1 MANITQINPNT
12 ITNPQSFN
20 IEDTTLMT
28 SVITS
33 SLFDIANDNI
43 EYFVYDLNNNLINQ
57 QVPFTNWSV
66 TFDPS
71 LANSSGSISTIN
83 LSPEKD
89 LNNLGY
95 SFGNVKSIY
104 NFISNKLGTSPNNK
118 LFISEISSDRTEI
131 RLKSNFISNDSLK
144 IQYEDFKS
152 QLESDQYFDEF
163 YLNFGGNN
171 YILSVNILLDESSS
185 NYSLLIKLYEPLP
198 LQYNTKSECYVIVKT
213 AESIAYEVQFDD
225 IVPGFNSVQI
235 KPANFNIDELD
246 LINQTSTYKNYS
258 SITSTTLSGSLF
270 QILNNLSGSN
280 IDIPVDYSDYNNFVF
295 FSSAAQRLSN
305 FRSKLVSIS
314 SSQAQLNALNSSIS
328 GPTLSTNAVLS
339 SKEVLEK
346 QIQSIITNFDNYENY
361 LYYQSSSYSWPKVN
375 NNLPYVLY
383 DVTSS
388 QAINWYS
395 NQLSTASDF
404 DSNNQNY
411 LYYSVPQYLRES
423 SDNDNYLLFVDMI
436 GQLFDQIW
444 LYTNAISD
452 KSNTSPGL
460 DLGVSKD
467 LAANILESLGV
478 KLYGSNFTAEN
489 IYNSLIGLNPDG
501 DILLPTGSELITN
514 YVTSSISPSLVPTID
529 DYHKLTYKK
538 IYHALPYL
546 LKKKGTSVGL
556 KALLNIF
563 GIPDTILRINEF
575 GGKDKNPN
583 TWDYWQN
590 EYDYAYKA
598 TGSYYISSS
607 FSLNSTWGASDNV
620 PGAVEFRFK
629 AESIPPTNAS
639 QSLWYT
645 DKGLGIF
652 LEYTG
657 SGLSTGSYSGSVVD
671 SYNQYGTLKFISGTD
686 SASVYLPF
694 FNDGWWS
701 VLINSSSAGYTLYAK
716 NNTYSGNDGN
726 TLGFQ
731 ASSTLNVPTLWSG
744 STISYFVTSSGTY
757 KGLSGSLQ
765 EIRYYT
771 QPISESTFDAYVMNP
786 SSIEQSQYL
795 AFRAALGG
803 ELYTGSTSIHPKVSG
818 TWITTSSFTGT
829 SNFYTS
835 STPTYISNV
844 ETNFYDQPSVGI
856 QNAVSSKIQSTEVI
870 LPPSNNKPNI
880 PFNTVL
886 SPFRT
891 VQQTPS
897 ISSSY
902 TNDVNYVEV
911 AFSPQNEINEDIMS
925 TLGYFNIG
933 EYIGDPRQVSS
944 SNTSYPALDA
954 LRDLYFEKYSSNYDW
969 NDYLRLIKYFDNSLF
984 KMLKDYTPAK
994 ASLAS
999 GVVIKQHLLER
1010 NKYPV
1015 PQLDFT
1021 QPEYTGSI
1029 EMYSISGSDGGA
1041 LNITPI
1047 VTQSWTGVND
1057 TVLGPVSFV
1066 HNTEDEFFNGI
1077 FSGSQLTVTDGEL
1090 GYPISLNTIGSWQ
1103 SGSLINVGSTTL
1115 QKIGFDFDYDQI
1127 YYVRFSYQIQTG
1139 TGTSLSLKD
1148 GLGNIF
1154 YTTPIN
1160 NSGLTVT
1167 GSTDLI
1173 EVKNPFAPLGFIRNG
1188 SDPSSVKDVYIS
1200 KYIIDA
1206 YDADPLL
1213 NNVLVNRPNPYYMD
1227 VDYASSQNQ
1236 AINLQNI
1243 LSGSGTRF
1251 AIPES
1256 NYTSFRSINPRYL
1269 GSKNSGQYNY
1279 SQFYASS
1286 SIAPGY
1292 PIDNF
1297 SNYFIYFDWIGGSSP
1312 QYPGGGNIHGIYLV
1326 DIEGNATPLTTD
1338 NKNLSVISNTFVK
1351 GNKANIFPAVYSAG
1365 SSSIQVEII
1374 EGGAL
1379 YETILISTGSQQ
1391 PFILSSTD
1399 QGTSQGFGLYFN
1411 SSSLNVLNDSGSKV
1425 DNSTSWIYSL
1435 SNPSS
1440 SIGIIEYFYFSGYK
1454 GVSFFNKNTG
1464 QYVNDNTSDWKI
1476 NYTDT
1481 HLPLQYGD
1489 FIRFGT
1495 TSSFSAANTSS
1506 LDGSF
1511 NAGGLFQIAT
1521 IITSSNNDVSSS
1533 IVISPSINQYSFTQN
1548 VALSSINSQNFRI
1561 FRRIPNE
1568 TFILVQNSPSYTD
1581 PGFLVPQNYNPKYDP
1596 YTLARKAGL
1605 IT

>member
-20 IEDTTLMT
+20 TEDTILMT

-33 SLFDIANDNI
+33 SLFDIANDNV
-43 EYFVYDLNNNLINQ
+43 EYFIYDLNNNLLSQ
-57 QVPFTNWSV
+57 QIPFNNWNV

-89 LNNLGY
+89 LANSGY
-95 SFGNVKSIY
+95 SFGKLKSVY
-104 NFISNKLGTSPNNK
+104 NFVSNKLGTSPNNQ

-144 IQYEDFKS
+144 IQYEDFKA
-152 QLESDQYFDEF
+152 QLENDQYFDEF
-163 YLNFGGNN
+163 YLNFGNNN
-171 YILSVNILLDESSS
+171 YVLSVNILLDETTS

-198 LQYNTKSECYVIVKT
+198 SQYTTKSECYVVIKT
-213 AESIAYEVQFDD
+213 AESVAYEVQFDD
-225 IVPGFNSVQI
+225 IITGFNSIQI

-246 LINQTSTYKNYS
+246 LINPSSIYKDYS
-258 SITSTTLSGSLF
+258 SITSTTSSGSLY
-270 QILNNLSGSN
+270 QILNNLSGSTFDVP
-280 IDIPVDYSDYNNFVF
+280 IDYSDYNNFVF

-305 FRSKLVSIS
+305 FRSKIISIS
-314 SSQAQLNALNSSIS
+314 SSQAQLNAINASIL
-328 GPTLSTNAVLS
+328 GPTLSNNVVIS

-346 QIQSIITNFDNYENY
+346 QIKDIITNFDNYENY
-361 LYYQSSSYSWPKVN
+361 LYYQSSSYAWPKTN
-375 NNLPYVLY
+375 TTPPYVLY
-383 DVTSS
+383 DITSS
-388 QAINWYS
+388 VATNWYS
-395 NQLSTASDF
+395 NQLSTASNF

-423 SDNDNYLLFVDMI
+423 SDNDNYLLFVDMVS
-436 GQLFDQIW
+436 QLFDQIW
-444 LYTNAISD
+444 LYTKTITD
-452 KSNTSPGL
+452 KTNSSPGL

-467 LAANILESLGV
+467 LVADVLESLGV

-501 DILLPTGSELITN
+501 GLLLPTGSELITD
-514 YVTSSISPSLVPTID
+514 YVVSSTSASLVPTID

-546 LKKKGTSVGL
+546 LKKKGTPVGL

-575 GGKDKNPN
+575 GGKDKNSN
-583 TWDYWQN
+583 TYDFWQN

-629 AESIPPTNAS
+629 AESVPPTNAS

-744 STISYFVTSSGTY
+744 STVSYFVSSSGNY
-757 KGLSGSLQ
+757 KNLSGSLQ

-771 QPISESTFDAYVMNP
+771 QPLTEDGFDAYVMNP
-786 SSIEQSQYL
+786 NSIEQSQHL

-818 TWITTSSFTGT
+818 TWTTTSSFTGT
-829 SNFYTS
+829 SNFYIS
-835 STPTYISNV
+835 ANPTYLPNDEIS
-844 ETNFYDQPSVGI
+844 FYNQPAVGI
-856 QNAVSSKIQSTEVI
+856 QNAVSSKIQNKEII
-870 LPPSNNKPNI
+870 LPPSNTKPNI
-880 PFNTVL
+880 PVNTVL
-886 SPFRT
+886 SPFRSI
-891 VQQTPS
+891 QQTPS

-902 TNDVNYVEV
+902 TSDVNYVEV

-933 EYIGDPRQVSS
+933 DYIGDPRQVSS
-944 SNTSYPALDA
+944 SNQSYPDLDA
-954 LRDLYFEKYSSNYDW
+954 LRNLYFEKYSSNYDW
-969 NDYLRLIKYFDNSLF
+969 TDYLRLIKYFDNSLF
-984 KMLKDYTPAK
+984 KMLKDYVPAK

-999 GVVIKQHLLER
+999 GVVVKQHLLER

-1015 PQLDFT
+1015 PQVDFT
-1021 QPEYTGSI
+1021 QAEYTASI
-1029 EMYSISGSDGGA
+1029 NMYQITGSDGGA

-1090 GYPISLNTIGSWQ
+1090 GYPISLTTLGSWQ
-1103 SGSLINVGSTTL
+1103 VGSNINVSNTTL
-1115 QKIGFDFDYDQI
+1115 RAIGFDFDLDQT
-1127 YYVRFSYQIQTG
+1127 YYIQFTYTIQAPG
-1139 TGTSLSLKD
+1139 GTSISLKD
-1148 GLGNIF
+1148 GLGKTYF
-1154 YTTPIN
+1154 TTD
-1160 NSGLTVT
+1160 STAVT
-1167 GSTDLI
+1167 DATTDLI
-1173 EVKNPFAPLGFIRNG
+1173 EIKNPFQPLGFLKSNATSICAVR
-1188 SDPSSVKDVYIS
+1188 DVYIY
-1200 KYIIDA
+1200 KYVIDA

-1213 NNVLVNRPNPYYMD
+1213 NNVLVNRPNPYYID
-1227 VDYASSQNQ
+1227 VDYSNSQNTPV
-1236 AINLQNI
+1236 NLSTI

-1286 SIAPGY
+1286 SITPGY
-1292 PIDNF
+1292 PIDYF
-1297 SNYFIYFDWIGGSSP
+1297 SNYFIYFDWIGGSNP
-1312 QYPGGGNIHGIYLV
+1312 QYPGGGNLHGIYLIGV
-1326 DIEGNATPLTTD
+1326 DGIAVPLTTD
-1338 NKNLSVISNTFVK
+1338 NKNLQIVSNIFVK
-1351 GNKANIFPAVYSAG
+1351 GTTANILPAVYSSG
-1365 SSSIQVEII
+1365 NPSSKVDII

-1379 YETILISTGSQQ
+1379 YQTILFKSGSDV
-1391 PFILSSTD
+1391 PRYAVKWENDPVRYIKTPTFFTSSTPYSTLID
-1399 QGTSQGFGLYFN
+1399 NNQYWLYPFLTS
-1411 SSSLNVLNDSGSKV
+1411 SDASLGS
-1425 DNSTSWIYSL
+1425 
-1435 SNPSS
+1435 
-1440 SIGIIEYFYFSGYK
+1440 IEYIQPRRVTTQTLFFYNKKK
-1454 GVSFFNKNTG
+1454 GDFALTTD
-1464 QYVNDNTSDWKI
+1464 NDEGKTLLSDTYFPI
-1476 NYTDT
+1476 
-1481 HLPLQYGD
+1481 QYGD

-1495 TSSFSAANTSS
+1495 TGSIITDSGS

-1511 NAGGLFQIAT
+1511 EGFDLVNIKN
-1521 IITSSNNDVSSS
+1521 IIIPVTSSETSSLLITPSLVSSS
-1533 IVISPSINQYSFTQN
+1533 ILMGDNNNQS
-1548 VALSSINSQNFRI
+1548 FRI
-1561 FRRIPNE
+1561 MRRIPNE
-1568 TFILVQNSPSYTD
+1568 SFILIKNIPAYTD
-1581 PGFLVPQNYNPKYDP
+1581 PGFLIPQNFNPNYDP

-1605 IT
+1605 IS

>member
-20 IEDTTLMT
+20 TEDTILMT

-33 SLFDIANDNI
+33 SLFDIANDNV
-43 EYFVYDLNNNLINQ
+43 EYFIYDLNNNLLSQ
-57 QVPFTNWSV
+57 QIPFNNWNV

-89 LNNLGY
+89 LANSGY
-95 SFGNVKSIY
+95 SFGKLKSVY
-104 NFISNKLGTSPNNK
+104 NFVSNKLGTSPNNQ

-144 IQYEDFKS
+144 IQYEDFKA
-152 QLESDQYFDEF
+152 QLENDQYFDEF
-163 YLNFGGNN
+163 YLNFGNNN
-171 YILSVNILLDESSS
+171 YVLSVNILLDETTS

-198 LQYNTKSECYVIVKT
+198 SQYTTKSECYVVIKT
-213 AESIAYEVQFDD
+213 AESVAYEVQFDD
-225 IVPGFNSVQI
+225 IITGFNSVQI

-246 LINQTSTYKNYS
+246 LINPSSIYKDYS
-258 SITSTTLSGSLF
+258 SITSTTSSGSLY
-270 QILNNLSGSN
+270 QILNNLSGSTFDVP
-280 IDIPVDYSDYNNFVF
+280 IDYSDYNNFVF

-305 FRSKLVSIS
+305 FRSKIISIS
-314 SSQAQLNALNSSIS
+314 SSQAQLNAINASIL
-328 GPTLSTNAVLS
+328 GPTLSNNVVIS

-346 QIQSIITNFDNYENY
+346 QIKDIITNFDNYENY
-361 LYYQSSSYSWPKVN
+361 LYYQSSSYAWPKTN
-375 NNLPYVLY
+375 TTPPYVLY
-383 DVTSS
+383 DITSS
-388 QAINWYS
+388 VATNWYS
-395 NQLSTASDF
+395 NQLSTASNF

-423 SDNDNYLLFVDMI
+423 SDNDNYLLFVDMVS
-436 GQLFDQIW
+436 QLFDQIW
-444 LYTNAISD
+444 LYTKTITD
-452 KSNTSPGL
+452 KTNSSPGL

-467 LAANILESLGV
+467 LVADVLESLGV
-478 KLYGSNFTAEN
+478 KLYGSNFTTEN

-501 DILLPTGSELITN
+501 GLLLPTGSELITD
-514 YVTSSISPSLVPTID
+514 YVVSSTSASLVPTID

-546 LKKKGTSVGL
+546 LKKKGTPVGL

-575 GGKDKNPN
+575 GGKDKNSN
-583 TWDYWQN
+583 TYDFWQN
-590 EYDYAYKA
+590 EYNYALKS
-598 TGSYYISSS
+598 TGSYYLSSS
-607 FSLNSTWGASDNV
+607 FTLNSAWGASDNV

-629 AESIPPTNAS
+629 AESVPPTNAS

-744 STISYFVTSSGTY
+744 STVSYFVSSSGNY
-757 KGLSGSLQ
+757 KNLSGSLQ

-771 QPISESTFDAYVMNP
+771 QPLTEDSFDAYVMNP
-786 SSIEQSQYL
+786 NSIEQSQHL

-818 TWITTSSFTGT
+818 TWTTTSSFIGT
-829 SNFYTS
+829 SNFYIS
-835 STPTYISNV
+835 ANPTYLPNDEIS
-844 ETNFYDQPSVGI
+844 FYNQPAVGI
-856 QNAVSSKIQSTEVI
+856 QNAVSSKIQNKEII
-870 LPPSNNKPNI
+870 LPPSNTKPNI
-880 PFNTVL
+880 PVNTVL
-886 SPFRT
+886 SPFRSI
-891 VQQTPS
+891 QQTPS

-902 TNDVNYVEV
+902 TSDVNYVEV

-933 EYIGDPRQVSS
+933 DYIGDPRQVSS
-944 SNTSYPALDA
+944 SNQSYPDLDA
-954 LRDLYFEKYSSNYDW
+954 LRNLYFEKYSSNYDW
-969 NDYLRLIKYFDNSLF
+969 TDYLRLIKYFDNSLF
-984 KMLKDYTPAK
+984 KMLKDYVPAK

-999 GVVIKQHLLER
+999 GVVVKQHLLER

-1015 PQLDFT
+1015 PQVDFT
-1021 QPEYTGSI
+1021 QAEYTASI
-1029 EMYSISGSDGGA
+1029 NMYQITGSDGGA

-1090 GYPISLNTIGSWQ
+1090 GYPISLTTLGSWQ
-1103 SGSLINVGSTTL
+1103 VGSNINVSNTTL
-1115 QKIGFDFDYDQI
+1115 RAIGFDFDLDQT
-1127 YYVRFSYQIQTG
+1127 YYIQFTYTIQAPG
-1139 TGTSLSLKD
+1139 GTSISLKD
-1148 GLGNIF
+1148 GLGKTYF
-1154 YTTPIN
+1154 TTD
-1160 NSGLTVT
+1160 STAVT
-1167 GSTDLI
+1167 DATTDLI
-1173 EVKNPFAPLGFIRNG
+1173 EIKNPFQPLGFLKSNATSICA
-1188 SDPSSVKDVYIS
+1188 VKDVYIY
-1200 KYIIDA
+1200 KYVIDA

-1213 NNVLVNRPNPYYMD
+1213 NNVLANRPNPYYID
-1227 VDYASSQNQ
+1227 VDYSNSQNIP
-1236 AINLQNI
+1236 INLSTI

-1256 NYTSFRSINPRYL
+1256 NYTLKRSVNPRYN
-1269 GSKNSGQYNY
+1269 GSKNTGNLNSSSY
-1279 SQFYASS
+1279 YASS

-1292 PIDNF
+1292 PMDQF
-1297 SNYFIYFDWIGGSSP
+1297 SNYFIYFDWIGGSNP
-1312 QYPGGGNIHGIYLV
+1312 QYPGGGNLHGIYLIGV
-1326 DIEGNATPLTTD
+1326 DGIAVPLTTD
-1338 NKNLSVISNTFVK
+1338 NRNLFIVENTFVQ
-1351 GNKANIFPAVYSAG
+1351 GTKASILPAVYSAG
-1365 SSSIQVEII
+1365 SSSIQVDIV

-1379 YETILISTGSQQ
+1379 YETILLTTGSQN
-1391 PFILSSTD
+1391 PVLLSSTFS
-1399 QGTSQGFGLYFN
+1399 GNSQGFELYFN
-1411 SSSLNVLNDSGSKV
+1411 SSSLNTLNDSGSLAT
-1425 DNSTSWIYSL
+1425 NSTSWIYSL

-1440 SIGIIEYFYFSGYK
+1440 SIGIIEYFYFSANK

-1464 QYVNDNTSDWKI
+1464 QYVNDNTPDWKI

-1481 HLPLQYGD
+1481 YLPLQYGD

-1495 TSSFSAANTSS
+1495 TSSYSVTNTAS

-1511 NAGGLFQIAT
+1511 NAGGLFQIAN
-1521 IITSSNNDVSSS
+1521 IITGSNNNISSS
-1533 IVISPSINQYSFTQN
+1533 IVLSPFISNYPFTQN
-1548 VALSSINSQNFRI
+1548 IALSSNLLQNMRI
-1561 FRRIPNE
+1561 MRRVPNE
-1568 TFILVQNSPSYTD
+1568 SFILIKNNPSYGD
-1581 PGFLVPQNYNPKYDP
+1581 PGFLIPENFNPKYDP
-1596 YTLARKAGL
+1596 YELARKAGL
-1605 IT
+1605 IS